1 MFWLRFQSVKFL
13 YIIVLVIAFAAG
25 MALRDLLQDSKDK
38 ARVEL
43 IKEQVRTCE
52 MYVVVDQEGRL
63 ECRPM
68 MARFEIESPIKGRE
82 KWTAA
87 ARAYTYRR

>member
-1 MFWLRFQSVKFL
+1 MKFFAYL
-13 YIIVLVIAFAAG
+13 TALIITFAAG
-25 MALRDLLQDSKDK
+25 MALRDLLQDSKDQ
-38 ARVEL
+38 ARLEL
-43 IKEQVRTCE
+43 VKEQVRSCE
-52 MYVVVDQEGRL
+52 MYVVVDPEGRL

-87 ARAYTYRR
+87 AGTYRR